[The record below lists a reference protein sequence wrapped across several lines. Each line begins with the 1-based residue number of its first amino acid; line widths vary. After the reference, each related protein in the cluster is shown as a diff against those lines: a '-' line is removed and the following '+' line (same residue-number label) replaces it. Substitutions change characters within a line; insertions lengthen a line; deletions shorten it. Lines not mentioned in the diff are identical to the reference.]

1 MMDSRDLIVMST
13 TTAPAVV
20 DRDEDFDEFH
30 RDFEK
35 HFRDLTTAI
44 GKSRA
49 VSTDAQKVHQKSS
62 WGMFWG
68 GLNGDNDKQF
78 AEMAKDLASSLTTTQ
93 VVLQLVMKLNYRK
106 NNFLSRF
113 HNALVTKIQNLANDS
128 RTLDGN
134 QKEATL
140 VILEELDRHVLAQIE
155 QQELVY
161 RHEVKLETLDKQVA
175 DAEARA
181 EVAAAHISDLES
193 RIQQLA
199 RENTELHGLTDGYLA
214 RIAELGVRLHAQS
227 ERQRYFD
234 VSIADLATM
243 CARNGERVETLEHV
257 LTHMTSAK
265 GMLLRNG
272 LSLVALVFSAVALI
286 KVLT

>member
-1 MMDSRDLIVMST
+1 MTNNGDLIVMST

-49 VSTDAQKVHQKSS
+49 VSSDAQKVHQKSS

-68 GLNGDNDKQF
+68 GLSGDNDKQF

-93 VVLQLVMKLNYRK
+93 VVLQMVMRLNHRK

-113 HNALVTKIQNLANDS
+113 HNALVTKIRNLANDS
-128 RTLDGN
+128 KTLDDN

-175 DAEARA
+175 DTEARA
-181 EVAAAHISDLES
+181 EAAAAHLSDLES
-193 RIQQLA
+193 TIQQLA
-199 RENTELHGLTDGYLA
+199 RENIELHGLTDSYRA
-214 RIAELGVRLHAQS
+214 RIVELGVRLQGQT
-227 ERQRYFD
+227 EWQRDFD
-234 VSIADLATM
+234 VSIAELNAV
-243 CARNGERVETLEHV
+243 CARNGERIRSLEHV
-257 LTHMTSAK
+257 LTRMTSAK
-265 GMLLRNG
+265 VTLLRIG
-272 LSLVALVFSAVALI
+272 LSVVALVFSAVALI
-286 KVLT
+286 KAFT